1 MTSDASAAVG
11 QLFLTAI
18 THTAASS
25 GAHIHVLRGGWS
37 ATTEGGIQYR
47 PSWRPS
53 SNQPSVVDPGLA
65 ETLEILSDPDFVQDM
80 SDGLED
86 IAAGNV
92 VSLVEFKRIVDKLN
106 Q

>member
-1 MTSDASAAVG
+1 M
-11 QLFLTAI
+11 
-18 THTAASS
+18 
-25 GAHIHVLRGGWS
+25 
-37 ATTEGGIQYR
+37 R
-47 PSWRPS
+47 PPPS
-53 SNQPSVVDPGLA
+53 A
-65 ETLEILSDPDFVQDM
+65 ETLEILSDSDFVQDM